1 VYYFIII
8 IRIINI
14 KKEMSFKTDWIK
26 IKPEVLEI
34 VLSNMTNPM
43 EKFSLT
49 IKFHSKE
56 KY

>member
-1 VYYFIII
+1 
-8 IRIINI
+8 
-14 KKEMSFKTDWIK
+14 MSFKTDWIK
-26 IKPEVLEI
+26 IKPEVLET

-49 IKFHSKE
+49 IRFPLKE